1 MKTPLYV
8 GQVDENGLHL
18 IQRLPDDVE
27 EARRIVEQMNKDMGT
42 DYKLIGEVPERKLFD
57 FELGGENL
65 GFSCYGRS
73 YSGVVERIEQ
83 TVDNSFFPTVQITLK
98 GYSKL

>member
-18 IQRLPDDVE
+18 IQRLPDDAE

-42 DYKLIGEVPERKLFD
+42 DYKLIGEVPKQEPIEFD
-57 FELGGENL
+57 LGAEKF
-65 GFSCYGRS
+65 GFSCFVRDYTGI
-73 YSGVVERIEQ
+73 VDRIEQ
-83 TVDNSFFPTVQITLK
+83 SMGSGSLPTMEITLK
-98 GYSKL
+98 GYPKL